1 MSELCQIRTSLRETR
16 RQSRLITEKEII
28 TTDKFEELL
37 QNRIEKIKTVLGKK
51 ADEYAQNGDRLF
63 NFRQAARING
73 IPMTESLW
81 GMGTKH
87 LVSVQDLIYGRLEN
101 TKEMA
106 DEKIGDM
113 INYLI
118 LLEAVLTENRFY

>member
-1 MSELCQIRTSLRETR
+1 
-16 RQSRLITEKEII
+16 LITEKELM
-28 TTDKFEELL
+28 TTDRFEELL
-37 QNRIEKIKTVLGKK
+37 QNRIEKIGTVLGKK

-73 IPMTESLW
+73 TSMTESLW

-87 LVSVQDLIYGRLEN
+87 LVSVLDLIHGRLEN

-118 LLEAVLTENRFY
+118 LLEAVLTENRFDGKVENT